1 MSSVATKKTTQKQVS
16 RYNRKWDIYLLNH
29 MNDIEVELKELWET
43 VNLIRKEVEE
53 LKQRLDKLD
62 RRM

>member
-1 MSSVATKKTTQKQVS
+1 MNSVATKKTTQKQVS

-43 VNLIRKEVEE
+43 VNLIKKDVEE